1 MPLGRLVPHRGG
13 IPSSYRIRQELTMSR
28 EAAAMT
34 TQTDTTYRRL
44 LRSRTDRKVVGV
56 CGGLGE
62 YFDVDPTLVRIA
74 VVLGSLFTGGTLVI
88 AYLAA
93 ALFIP
98 ES

>member
-1 MPLGRLVPHRGG
+1 
-13 IPSSYRIRQELTMSR
+13 MSR
-28 EAAAMT
+28 EAASMT

-74 VVLGSLFTGGTLVI
+74 VVLGALFTGGTLVI

>member
-1 MPLGRLVPHRGG
+1 
-13 IPSSYRIRQELTMSR
+13 
-28 EAAAMT
+28 MT

-74 VVLGSLFTGGTLVI
+74 VVLGALFTGGTLVI